1 MLKVGATLPQFT
13 YFALISFTGLFA
25 TYKLAGHL
33 GSAAEDAVDR
43 WNPISYVQLKAGDK
57 KQIEEVES
65 ANKRTILVAIGNLVG
80 SFIVAVAARVVA
92 HWLSSTPI

>member
-1 MLKVGATLPQFT
+1 LLKADATLPRFA
-13 YFALISFTGLFA
+13 YFSLIAFTGLFA

-33 GSAAEDAVDR
+33 GSATEDAVDR
-43 WNPISYVQLKAGDK
+43 WDPISYVQLKAGDK

>member
-1 MLKVGATLPQFT
+1 LLKADATLPQFT

-33 GSAAEDAVDR
+33 GSAAEDDVDR
-43 WNPISYVQLKAGDK
+43 WNPISYVQLTAGDK
-57 KQIEEVES
+57 KQIADLKS
-65 ANKRTILVAIGNLVG
+65 ANKMTVLAVIGNLVG
-80 SFIVAVAARVVA
+80 SFIVAVAARVGA